1 MRVIKANTK
10 SGTPFQG
17 AKGVWTII
25 CLFCFPFFTNAQ
37 FEYIDSLLLKL
48 DTTKSEEKRFDLIFE
63 IFSPEFEAAPNEIIE
78 TGYKLLEQAQENN
91 DLLSEA
97 CALSFLGQGYRL
109 AGNSIKGLDYHL
121 RAVQMAEKVSNE
133 SVMGLVKNQMANIYK
148 DRQDNEKA
156 IQLYKEANE
165 HAKKGSHDRL
175 KVWPLM
181 NLGATFLNAGMPDSA
196 LMSLQRAYSESLILK
211 YDKLLAYILTNLG
224 GAQSKLGNN
233 ALAVT
238 YYHMAIAEAIKNKS
252 IRYQNIAYT
261 GIAEY
266 YCAAQISDSCTWYAK
281 KAVGV
286 VEGTIFSYMSIKPS
300 WMMTM
305 YYDQADQCDS
315 TLKYARIH
323 KSANDSLFTSKVDQQ
338 IQLMTFEEDLR
349 QRELLIAEQKAAEQR
364 RQNIQYALLGI
375 AVISLVTLFL
385 TLSHRFV
392 TNTKYIHFFSIVA
405 MLLVFE
411 FLNLVLHPFLGKITH
426 HTPSL
431 MLLGLVCIAAILVPL
446 HHRMEKWAI
455 EKLTEKN
462 KEVRLARAKMTIEKL
477 EGGEEKK

>member
-1 MRVIKANTK
+1 MKIDTLLRIFFKC
-10 SGTPFQG
+10 GTPFQG
-17 AKGVWTII
+17 AKGVWII
-25 CLFCFPFFTNAQ
+25 VFVVCLPLFTNAQ

-48 DTTKSEEKRFDLIFE
+48 DTTKDEEKQFDLIFD
-63 IFSPEFEAAPNEIIE
+63 IFSPEFETAPNQIIE
-78 TGYKLLEQAQENN
+78 TGYKLLEQAQEN
-91 DLLSEA
+91 DDQLSEA

-121 RAVQMAEKVSNE
+121 RAVQAAEKVNNE

-148 DRQDNEKA
+148 DRQDNDKA

-211 YDKLLAYILTNLG
+211 YDKLLSYILTNLG

-252 IRYQNIAYT
+252 IRYQNMAYT
-261 GIAEY
+261 GIAEH
-266 YCAAQISDSCTWYAK
+266 YCARPVNDSCTYYSK
-281 KAVGV
+281 KAVSI

-300 WMMTM
+300 WMMTIF
-305 YYDQADQCDS
+305 YDQADQCDS

-323 KSANDSLFTSKVDQQ
+323 KRANDSLFTAKADQQ
-338 IQLMTFEEDLR
+338 IQLMTFEEDQR
-349 QRELLIAEQKAAEQR
+349 QRDLLISQRKAAAQR
-364 RQNIQYALLGI
+364 QQNIRYALLGI
-375 AVISLVTLFL
+375 SVLLLVTIFL

-392 TNTKYIHFFSIVA
+392 TNTRYIHFFSILA

-426 HTPSL
+426 HIPSL
-431 MLLGLVCIAAILVPL
+431 MLLGLVCIGAVLVPL
-446 HHRMEKWAI
+446 HHRLEKWAI
-455 EKLTEKN
+455 EKLTQKN
-462 KEVRLARAKMTIEKL
+462 KDVRLARAKKTIETL
-477 EGGEEKK
+477 GG